1 MIPLRNRFFDFAM
14 GQAAKIA
21 GKPARMISVLAQLT
35 LKLKKTDLNSIN
47 GYILKEK
54 FLLLGRLLKAHITGQ
69 YKIQSFRYLLMILAA
84 IIYLVNP
91 FDLIPDFIFGVGLV
105 DDLAVVTWVYQALS
119 TEVNAF
125 ARWEKEQASSATF
138 SSL

>member
-1 MIPLRNRFFDFAM
+1 MIPLRNRFFDLAI

-21 GKPARMISVLAQLT
+21 GKPARILALIAQLT

-47 GYILKEK
+47 GSSLKVK
-54 FLLLGRLLKAHITGQ
+54 FLLLGRLLKAHVTGQ
-69 YKIQSFRYLLMILAA
+69 YRIQSFRILLILLAA

-91 FDLIPDFIFGVGLV
+91 LDLIPDFIFGVGLV

-125 ARWEKEQASSATF
+125 DQWEKKQASAATF

>member
-1 MIPLRNRFFDFAM
+1 MIPLRNRFFDLAM

-21 GKPARMISVLAQLT
+21 GKPARILALIAQLT

-47 GYILKEK
+47 GFILKEK
-54 FLLLGRLLKAHITGQ
+54 FLLLGRLLKAHVTGQ
-69 YKIQSFRYLLMILAA
+69 YQIQSFRIVLILLAA

-91 FDLIPDFIFGVGLV
+91 LDLIPDFIFGMGLV
-105 DDLAVVTWVYQALS
+105 DDLAVVTWVFQAIS

-125 ARWEKEQASSATF
+125 ARWEKEQACSATF

>member
-1 MIPLRNRFFDFAM
+1 MIPLRNRFFDLAM

-21 GKPARMISVLAQLT
+21 GKPARILALIAQLT

-47 GYILKEK
+47 GFILKEK
-54 FLLLGRLLKAHITGQ
+54 FLLLGRLLKAHVTGQ
-69 YKIQSFRYLLMILAA
+69 YQIQSFRIVLILLAA

-91 FDLIPDFIFGVGLV
+91 LDLIPDFIFGMGLV
-105 DDLAVVTWVYQALS
+105 DDLAVVTWVFQAIS

-125 ARWEKEQASSATF
+125 DSWEKEQACSATF

>member
-1 MIPLRNRFFDFAM
+1 MIPLRNRFFDLALK
-14 GQAAKIA
+14 QATRIA
-21 GKPARMISVLAQLT
+21 GKPARIIALIAQLG
-35 LKLKKTDLNSIN
+35 LKFRKTDLNSMN
-47 GYILKEK
+47 GTILKEK
-54 FLLLGRLLKAHITGQ
+54 FLLLGRLLKAHVTGQ
-69 YKIQSFRYLLMILAA
+69 YRIQSFRFLLITLAA

-91 FDLIPDFIFGVGLV
+91 LDLIPDFIFGVGLA

-125 ARWEKEQASSATF
+125 ARWEKEQADTATF

>member
-1 MIPLRNRFFDFAM
+1 MIPLRNRFFDLALK
-14 GQAAKIA
+14 QATRIA
-21 GKPARMISVLAQLT
+21 GKPARIIALITQLT
-35 LKLKKTDLNSIN
+35 LKLKKTDLSSIN
-47 GYILKEK
+47 GFILKEK
-54 FLLLGRLLKAHITGQ
+54 FLLLGRLLKAHVTGQ
-69 YKIQSFRYLLMILAA
+69 YQIQSFRVLLILLAT

-91 FDLIPDFIFGVGLV
+91 LDLIPDFIFGVGLA
-105 DDLAVVTWVYQALS
+105 DDLAVVTWAYQAIS

>member
-1 MIPLRNRFFDFAM
+1 MIPLRNRFFDLAM

-21 GKPARMISVLAQLT
+21 GKPARILALIAQLT

-47 GYILKEK
+47 GSILKEK
-54 FLLLGRLLKAHITGQ
+54 FLLLGRLLKAHVTGQ
-69 YKIQSFRYLLMILAA
+69 YRIQSFRIVLILLAS

-91 FDLIPDFIFGVGLV
+91 LDLIPDFILGVGLV

-125 ARWEKEQASSATF
+125 KQWEKGQAGAF
-138 SSL
+138 S